1 MFWGANWGAACGSG
15 KGEIELS
22 GSAASAAE
30 AALAAD
36 CKLLF
41 LPGENRD
48 DLPPELREQADAQGM
63 EILFADTLAEIW
75 AKCMEL

>member
-1 MFWGANWGAACGSG
+1 MSASKAAILENFS
-15 KGEIELS
+15 ERTLPP
-22 GSAASAAE
+22 SAAE

-48 DLPPELREQADAQGM
+48 DLPPELKEQADAQGM